1 MSPSC
6 ARCIASRT
14 RELELLIRL
23 ASAGLPEHLGRVLVS
38 AAHAKLNLSLAITG
52 RRADGFHELISLVAP
67 IALADTLT
75 LDVGRPLGLT
85 CDDASLPVDGS
96 NLVLK
101 IAAAYVKR
109 RPSAPTGHFHLT
121 KKVPHGAGL
130 GGGSSD
136 AAAALR
142 LLDQASGDPIGLEVL
157 ETLAAEVGSD
167 CPFFVRGQ
175 AAVMRGRGERLEVL
189 PLAARAALAG
199 RKVVLVKPPFGVPTP
214 EAYALLA
221 KAGKYRPA
229 AQAEAELAAWIAQ
242 PAADPSVLGND
253 LAAPVFA
260 KYLALPVG
268 LESFRRATGV
278 NWQMTGSGSACFAF
292 VSDGF
297 DHARLRADVR
307 RAWGPGAWVEET
319 VISA

>member
-1 MSPSC
+1 
-6 ARCIASRT
+6 
-14 RELELLIRL
+14 
-23 ASAGLPEHLGRVLVS
+23 VLVS

-67 IALADTLT
+67 IGLADTLT

-101 IAAAYVKR
+101 AAAAYVKR

-142 LLDQASGDPIGLEVL
+142 LLDQASGDPVGLEVL

-221 KAGKYRPA
+221 KAGKHRPA

-242 PAADPSVLGND
+242 PAADPSALGND

>member
-1 MSPSC
+1 M
-6 ARCIASRT
+6 
-14 RELELLIRL
+14 
-23 ASAGLPEHLGRVLVS
+23 LVS

-67 IALADTLT
+67 IGLADTLT

-101 IAAAYVKR
+101 AAAAYVKR
-109 RPSAPTGHFHLT
+109 RPSAPTGHFHLI

-142 LLDQASGDPIGLEVL
+142 LLDQASGDPLGLEFL

-175 AAVMRGRGERLEVL
+175 AAVMRGRGERLEIL

>member
-1 MSPSC
+1 M
-6 ARCIASRT
+6 
-14 RELELLIRL
+14 
-23 ASAGLPEHLGRVLVS
+23 LVS

-101 IAAAYVKR
+101 AAAAYVKR
-109 RPSAPTGHFHLT
+109 RPSAPIGHFHLT

-142 LLDQASGDPIGLEVL
+142 LLDQASGDPLGLEVL

-242 PAADPSVLGND
+242 PAADPSALGND

>member
-1 MSPSC
+1 M
-6 ARCIASRT
+6 
-14 RELELLIRL
+14 
-23 ASAGLPEHLGRVLVS
+23 LVS

-52 RRADGFHELISLVAP
+52 RRADGFHELVSLVAP
-67 IALADTLT
+67 VALADTLT
-75 LDVGRPLGLT
+75 LDVARPLGLT
-85 CDDASLPVDGS
+85 CADASLPVDGT

-101 IAAAYVKR
+101 AAAAYLKR
-109 RPSAPTGHFHLT
+109 RPSATVGHFHLI

-142 LLDQASGDPIGLEVL
+142 LLDQASGDPLGLEVL
-157 ETLAAEVGSD
+157 EALAAEVGSD

-175 AAVMRGRGERLEVL
+175 PAIMRGRGERLEIL
-189 PLAARAALAG
+189 PSAARAALAG
-199 RKVVLVKPPFGVPTP
+199 RKVVLLKPPFGIPTP
-214 EAYALLA
+214 EAYGLLA
-221 KAGKYRPA
+221 KAGSYRPS
-229 AQAEAELAAWIAQ
+229 AQVEAELAAWVAQ
-242 PAADPSVLGND
+242 PASDPSVLGND

-268 LESFRRATGV
+268 LASFRQNAGL
-278 NWQMTGSGSACFAF
+278 NGQMTGSGSACFGF

-319 VISA
+319 VISG

>member
-1 MSPSC
+1 M
-6 ARCIASRT
+6 
-14 RELELLIRL
+14 
-23 ASAGLPEHLGRVLVS
+23 LVS

-52 RRADGFHELISLVAP
+52 RREDGFHELISLVVP
-67 IALADTLT
+67 IGLADTLT
-75 LDVGRPLGLT
+75 LDVSRPLGLT
-85 CDDASLPVDGS
+85 CDDASLPVDGT

-101 IAAAYVKR
+101 AASAYAKR

-142 LLDQASGDPIGLEVL
+142 LLDQASGDALGLEVL
-157 ETLAAEVGSD
+157 ETLAAEIGSD

-175 AAVMRGRGERLEVL
+175 AAMMRGRGERLEIL
-189 PLAARAALAG
+189 PLAARTALAG
-199 RKVVLVKPPFGVPTP
+199 RKVVLLKPPFGIPTP
-214 EAYALLA
+214 EAYGLLA
-221 KAGKYRPA
+221 KAGEYRSA

-242 PAADPSVLGND
+242 PASDPSVLGND

-268 LESFRRATGV
+268 LASFLQTAGLKG
-278 NWQMTGSGSACFAF
+278 QMTGSGSACFGF
-292 VSDGF
+292 VSDRF
-297 DHARLRADVR
+297 DHARLREAVR

>member
-1 MSPSC
+1 
-6 ARCIASRT
+6 
-14 RELELLIRL
+14 
-23 ASAGLPEHLGRVLVS
+23 VLVS

-52 RRADGFHELISLVAP
+52 RRADGFHELVSLVAP
-67 IALADTLT
+67 VALADTLT
-75 LDVGRPLGLT
+75 LDVARPLGLT
-85 CDDASLPVDGS
+85 CDDASLPVDGA

-101 IAAAYVKR
+101 AAAAYLKR
-109 RPSAPTGHFHLT
+109 RPSAVVGHFNLT

-142 LLDQASGDPIGLEVL
+142 LLDQASGDPLGLEEL
-157 ETLAAEVGSD
+157 EALAAAVGSD

-175 AAVMRGRGERLEVL
+175 AAIMRGRGERLEIL
-189 PLAARAALAG
+189 SATARAALAG
-199 RKVVLVKPPFGVPTP
+199 RKVVLLKPPFGIPTP
-214 EAYALLA
+214 EAYGLLA
-221 KAGKYRPA
+221 KAGNYRPV
-229 AQAEAELAAWIAQ
+229 AQVEAELAAWVAQ
-242 PAADPSVLGND
+242 PASDPSVLGND

-268 LESFRRATGV
+268 LASFRQNAGL
-278 NWQMTGSGSACFAF
+278 NGQMTGSGSACFGF

-319 VISA
+319 VISG

>member
-1 MSPSC
+1 M
-6 ARCIASRT
+6 
-14 RELELLIRL
+14 
-23 ASAGLPEHLGRVLVS
+23 LVS

-67 IALADTLT
+67 IGLADTLT

-101 IAAAYVKR
+101 AAAAYVKR

-136 AAAALR
+136 AAASLR
-142 LLDQASGDPIGLEVL
+142 LLDQASGDPLGLAVL

-175 AAVMRGRGERLEVL
+175 AAVMRGRGERLEIL

-221 KAGKYRPA
+221 KAGKHRPA

-242 PAADPSVLGND
+242 PAADPSALGND

>member
-1 MSPSC
+1 M
-6 ARCIASRT
+6 
-14 RELELLIRL
+14 LIRL
-23 ASAGLPEHLGRVLVS
+23 ASAVGPEHFERVLVS

-52 RRADGFHELISLVAP
+52 RREDGFHELISLVVP
-67 IALADTLT
+67 IGLADTLT
-75 LDVGRPLGLT
+75 LDVSRPLGLT
-85 CDDASLPVDGS
+85 CDDASLPVDGT

-101 IAAAYVKR
+101 AASAYAKR

-142 LLDQASGDPIGLEVL
+142 LLDQASGDALGLEVL
-157 ETLAAEVGSD
+157 ETLAAEIGSD

-175 AAVMRGRGERLEVL
+175 AAMMRGRGERLEIL
-189 PLAARAALAG
+189 PLAARTALAG
-199 RKVVLVKPPFGVPTP
+199 RKVVLLKPPFGIPTP
-214 EAYALLA
+214 EAYGLLA
-221 KAGKYRPA
+221 KAGEYRSA

-242 PAADPSVLGND
+242 PASDPSVLGND

-268 LESFRRATGV
+268 LASFLQTAGLKG
-278 NWQMTGSGSACFAF
+278 QMTGSGSACFGF
-292 VSDGF
+292 VSDRF
-297 DHARLRADVR
+297 DHARLREDVR

>member
-1 MSPSC
+1 
-6 ARCIASRT
+6 
-14 RELELLIRL
+14 
-23 ASAGLPEHLGRVLVS
+23 VLVS

-52 RRADGFHELISLVAP
+52 RRADGFHELVSLVAP
-67 IALADTLT
+67 VALADTLT
-75 LDVGRPLGLT
+75 LDVARPLGLT
-85 CDDASLPVDGS
+85 CDDASLPVDGT

-101 IAAAYVKR
+101 AAAAYLKR
-109 RPSAPTGHFHLT
+109 RPSATVGHFHLI

-142 LLDQASGDPIGLEVL
+142 LLDQASGDPLGLEVL
-157 ETLAAEVGSD
+157 EALAAEVGSD

-175 AAVMRGRGERLEVL
+175 PAIMRGRGERLEIL
-189 PLAARAALAG
+189 SSAARAALAG
-199 RKVVLVKPPFGVPTP
+199 RKVVLLKPPFGIPTP
-214 EAYALLA
+214 EAYGLLA
-221 KAGKYRPA
+221 KAGSYRPS
-229 AQAEAELAAWIAQ
+229 AQVEAELAAWVAQ
-242 PAADPSVLGND
+242 PASDPSVLGND

-268 LESFRRATGV
+268 LASFRQNAGL
-278 NWQMTGSGSACFAF
+278 NGQMTGSGSACFGF

-319 VISA
+319 VISG

>member
-1 MSPSC
+1 
-6 ARCIASRT
+6 
-14 RELELLIRL
+14 
-23 ASAGLPEHLGRVLVS
+23 VLVS

-85 CDDASLPVDGS
+85 CDDASLSVDGS

-101 IAAAYVKR
+101 AAAAFVKR

-142 LLDQASGDPIGLEVL
+142 LLDQASGDPLGLEVL

-175 AAVMRGRGERLEVL
+175 AAVMRGRGERLEIL

-221 KAGKYRPA
+221 KAGKHRPA
-229 AQAEAELAAWIAQ
+229 AQAEAELAAWIVQ
-242 PAADPSVLGND
+242 PAADPSALGND

-268 LESFRRATGV
+268 LESVRRATGV

>member
-1 MSPSC
+1 M
-6 ARCIASRT
+6 
-14 RELELLIRL
+14 
-23 ASAGLPEHLGRVLVS
+23 LVS

-101 IAAAYVKR
+101 AAAAYVKR

-142 LLDQASGDPIGLEVL
+142 LLDQASGDPLGLEFL

-175 AAVMRGRGERLEVL
+175 AAVMRGRGERLEIL

>member
-1 MSPSC
+1 M
-6 ARCIASRT
+6 
-14 RELELLIRL
+14 
-23 ASAGLPEHLGRVLVS
+23 LVS

-67 IALADTLT
+67 IGLADTLT

-101 IAAAYVKR
+101 AAAAYVKR

-142 LLDQASGDPIGLEVL
+142 LLDQASGDPLGLEVL

>member
-1 MSPSC
+1 M
-6 ARCIASRT
+6 
-14 RELELLIRL
+14 
-23 ASAGLPEHLGRVLVS
+23 LVS

-67 IALADTLT
+67 IGLADTLT

-85 CDDASLPVDGS
+85 CDHASLPVDGS

-101 IAAAYVKR
+101 AAAAYVKR
-109 RPSAPTGHFHLT
+109 RPSAPTGHFHLI

-142 LLDQASGDPIGLEVL
+142 LLDQASGDPLGLEVL
-157 ETLAAEVGSD
+157 ETVAAEVGSD

-175 AAVMRGRGERLEVL
+175 AAVMRGRGERLEIL

>member
-1 MSPSC
+1 M
-6 ARCIASRT
+6 
-14 RELELLIRL
+14 LIRL
-23 ASAGLPEHLGRVLVS
+23 ASAGLPEHLGCVLVS

-101 IAAAYVKR
+101 AAAAYVKR

-175 AAVMRGRGERLEVL
+175 AAVMRGRGERLEIL

>member
-1 MSPSC
+1 M
-6 ARCIASRT
+6 
-14 RELELLIRL
+14 
-23 ASAGLPEHLGRVLVS
+23 LVS

-52 RRADGFHELISLVAP
+52 RRADGFHELVSLVAP
-67 IALADTLT
+67 VALADTLT
-75 LDVGRPLGLT
+75 LEVGRPLGLS
-85 CDDASLPVDGS
+85 CDDASLPVDGT

-101 IAAAYVKR
+101 AAAAYRKR
-109 RPSAPTGHFHLT
+109 RPSAVVGHFHLT
-121 KKVPHGAGL
+121 KKIPHGAGL

-142 LLDQASGDPIGLEVL
+142 LLDQASGDPLGLENL
-157 ETLAAEVGSD
+157 EELAAEVGSD

-175 AAVMRGRGERLEVL
+175 PAIMRGRGERLEIL
-189 PLAARAALAG
+189 PSAARAALAG
-199 RKVVLVKPPFGVPTP
+199 RKVVLLKPPFGIPTP
-214 EAYALLA
+214 EAYGLLA
-221 KAGKYRPA
+221 TAGSYRPS
-229 AQAEAELAAWIAQ
+229 AQVEAELAAWVAQ
-242 PAADPSVLGND
+242 PASDPSVLGND

-268 LESFRRATGV
+268 LASFRLNAGLKGR
-278 NWQMTGSGSACFAF
+278 MTGSGSACFGF

-319 VISA
+319 VISG

>member
-1 MSPSC
+1 M
-6 ARCIASRT
+6 
-14 RELELLIRL
+14 
-23 ASAGLPEHLGRVLVS
+23 LVS

-101 IAAAYVKR
+101 AAAAYVKR

-142 LLDQASGDPIGLEVL
+142 LLDQASGDPLGLEVL

-175 AAVMRGRGERLEVL
+175 AAVMRGRGERLEIL

-229 AQAEAELAAWIAQ
+229 AQAEAKLAAWIAQ